1 MLYMNIVSMYVSH
14 KRLCNYEY
22 IPLNIKR
29 RFAAS
34 TSQSDDIEIQKNV
47 YAVRFCFCKCVCM
60 HVVYI
65 GDICIHTYTV
75 YI

>member
-34 TSQSDDIEIQKNV
+34 ISQSDDIAIQKMRMQLGFVFVNV
-47 YAVRFCFCKCVCM
+47 YVCM
-60 HVVYI
+60 L
-65 GDICIHTYTV
+65 CI
-75 YI
+75 